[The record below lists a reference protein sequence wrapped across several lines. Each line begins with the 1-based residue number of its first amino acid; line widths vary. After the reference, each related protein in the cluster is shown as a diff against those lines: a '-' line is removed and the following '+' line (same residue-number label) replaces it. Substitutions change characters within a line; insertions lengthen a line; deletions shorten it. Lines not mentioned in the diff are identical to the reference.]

1 MPNLI
6 TTLTTPRDRQARA
19 VQEAAVG
26 AAVLNLGELTLLDIS
41 IVADATVGDAVSVV
55 RTIELHPGPN
65 FALQIPTVPE
75 QLATVN
81 SLFNEVLG
89 QTCNCNVVPATA

>member
-1 MPNLI
+1 
-6 TTLTTPRDRQARA
+6 
-19 VQEAAVG
+19 
-26 AAVLNLGELTLLDIS
+26 
-41 IVADATVGDAVSVV
+41 VSVV